1 MPLKNTSKRAKVGY
15 ISNKLETNTL
25 KPLVFW
31 GFLNYEVMKIM
42 KIKIHNDI
50 WKVEMVDADAKKMN
64 PDEDHYNFG
73 LTEYKELLISIMA
86 GRCASVTR
94 STVIHELV
102 HAFMFSYGH
111 AVESEEAMCDFFGVH
126 GDEIIYFADQIMKEL
141 M

>member
-1 MPLKNTSKRAKVGY
+1 MPLKSTSKRATVGY
-15 ISNKLETNTL
+15 ISNKLETNTP

-31 GFLNYEVMKIM
+31 GFSNYEVMKIM

-50 WKVEMVDADAKKMN
+50 WKVEMVNADAKKMN

-73 LTEYKELLISIMA
+73 LTEYKELLISIME

-102 HAFMFSYGH
+102 HAFIFSYGH
-111 AVESEEAMCDFFGVH
+111 TIESNEAMCDFFGVH